1 MDQCELARRIIRAN
15 VVAHNE
21 EEQQRAIGAFVWMVK
36 AVVLAAL
43 PQQKDYV
50 TFVSAL

>member
-1 MDQCELARRIIRAN
+1 MDQCELARRIIQEDE
-15 VVAHNE
+15 VAHTV
-21 EEQQRAIGAFVWMVK
+21 EEQQRAIGAFVWIVK

-50 TFVSAL
+50 TFVSTL